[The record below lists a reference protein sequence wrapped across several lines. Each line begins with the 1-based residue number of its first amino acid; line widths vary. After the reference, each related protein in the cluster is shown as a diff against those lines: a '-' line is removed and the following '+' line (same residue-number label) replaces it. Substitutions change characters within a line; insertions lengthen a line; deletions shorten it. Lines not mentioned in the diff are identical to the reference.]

1 MLDPSNPL
9 DIKSIEK
16 CRNIKNEIVS
26 FGVSQKEI
34 VKLLELL
41 SLELEDTV
49 LMRNIINTIKP
60 QNSEQNQTKKESL
73 VI

>member
-16 CRNIKNEIVS
+16 CRNIKNEIIS

-60 QNSEQNQTKKESL
+60 QNSEQNQAKKESL

>member
-60 QNSEQNQTKKESL
+60 QNSEQNQAKKESL